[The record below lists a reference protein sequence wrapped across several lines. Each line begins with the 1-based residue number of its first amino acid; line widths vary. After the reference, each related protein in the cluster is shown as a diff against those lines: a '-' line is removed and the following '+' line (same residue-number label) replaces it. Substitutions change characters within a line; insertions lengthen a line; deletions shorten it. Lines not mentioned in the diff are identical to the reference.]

1 MEARSSNSNISRVV
15 LCPGG
20 RTQALLP
27 LGLSSMQ
34 LLTKRRREGRRGM
47 EERKEGR
54 ETWIPV
60 LA

>member
-1 MEARSSNSNISRVV
+1 M
-15 LCPGG
+15 
-20 RTQALLP
+20 LP